1 MIGIVGGMGPLAGLD
16 VFKKI
21 TEETPVTSDQE
32 HAPVLLFSVP
42 AQIPDRSE
50 FLLGREKT
58 NPAIA
63 ISEIILTLEKA
74 GARVVGI
81 PCNTAHSP
89 RIFDVITA
97 ELHSKGS
104 RVLLLNLIEVATEY
118 VNLHFSG
125 KKIGVLSTTGT
136 RKTSLYKNALDAF
149 GLVVIEPDDDW
160 QERVHAAA
168 YDPQYGIKAGSFPI
182 NEKATAE
189 LHLAVAHLKAK
200 GAEVIL
206 LGCTE
211 IPLALIE
218 TELEGLPLID
228 ANRLLAKQLL
238 RSLSFVNQ

>member
-42 AQIPDRSE
+42 AQIPDRTE

-89 RIFDVITA
+89 RIFDVIRA
-97 ELHSKGS
+97 
-104 RVLLLNLIEVATEY
+104 
-118 VNLHFSG
+118 
-125 KKIGVLSTTGT
+125 
-136 RKTSLYKNALDAF
+136 
-149 GLVVIEPDDDW
+149 
-160 QERVHAAA
+160 
-168 YDPQYGIKAGSFPI
+168 
-182 NEKATAE
+182 
-189 LHLAVAHLKAK
+189 
-200 GAEVIL
+200 
-206 LGCTE
+206 
-211 IPLALIE
+211 
-218 TELEGLPLID
+218 
-228 ANRLLAKQLL
+228 
-238 RSLSFVNQ
+238 